1 MQTLRPKKQLR
12 RRGAAMVEMAIVL
25 PIFLMVSMGII
36 EFGRAMMV
44 ANMVTNSAR
53 EGARMAVLD
62 GSSNTQVQ
70 QAVNDFLS
78 ASLKVKPAD
87 VAITITIT
95 PAQGNPDP
103 GNQCSAALAR
113 DLIAVDVQI
122 PFSKVSLIPAGYIK
136 TGNLVG
142 RSAMRHE

>member
-1 MQTLRPKKQLR
+1 MQCVRKLRQPD

-25 PIFLMVSMGII
+25 PIFLMVSLGII

-62 GSSNTQVQ
+62 GSTNTQVQ
-70 QAVNDFLS
+70 QAVRDFLS
-78 ASLKVKPAD
+78 AAISVKPAD
-87 VAITITIT
+87 VNITITIT
-95 PAQGNPDP
+95 PAAGNPNP
-103 GNQCSAALAR
+103 GNQCSAATAR
-113 DLIAVDVQI
+113 DLIAVDVQV
-122 PFSKVSLIPAGYIK
+122 PFSKVSLIPANYIK
-136 TGNLVG
+136 TANLTG

>member
-1 MQTLRPKKQLR
+1 
-12 RRGAAMVEMAIVL
+12 MVEMAIVL

-136 TGNLVG
+136 SGNLVG